1 MIKLHSQL
9 PNLKIK
15 MLIKGRWIMAYST
28 ETRIKALSDCVNGYT
43 DEQVSAKHG
52 VSTYTLNN
60 WKKLLLTTKSLD
72 KKKVVRKSGTPYKY
86 TPEKIG
92 ALLAKSTTTPVTKEP
107 TKTSNPPQNQD
118 LLLQPKPK
126 KKKKKKS

>member
-1 MIKLHSQL
+1 
-9 PNLKIK
+9 
-15 MLIKGRWIMAYST
+15 MAYST

-92 ALLAKSTTTPVTKEP
+92 ALLAKSTTPVTPEL
-107 TKTSNPPQNQD
+107 TKVSSPPQHQD
-118 LLLQPKPK
+118 LLFQPKTK
-126 KKKKKKS
+126 KKKKKK